1 MSWYGALVA
10 AGFLITSSRRV
21 WLLVLL
27 SILSSESR
35 RASAAEYRLLDVD
48 RLDFEYSRL
57 QPENRDP
64 LAPQYTG
71 LWRERAA
78 LQWDL
83 RLLEYGYWRNHIHTE
98 TVQPGGEVKT
108 VGWEWETGVEVGKYL
123 DVFYHHHSR
132 HVMDEP
138 APRTYDTTN
147 QFPVENSV
155 GVRVHLL
162 REKK

>member
-1 MSWYGALVA
+1 MRLFGGLAAL
-10 AGFLITSSRRV
+10 LCLTISSRRF
-21 WLLVLL
+21 LALGLL
-27 SILSSESR
+27 SILPLGSKVF
-35 RASAAEYRLLDVD
+35 ATEYRLLDVD

-57 QPENRDP
+57 QPGNRDP

-71 LWRERAA
+71 LWRERAG

-83 RLLEYGYWRNHIHTE
+83 RLLEYGYWRNHLHTE

-108 VGWEWETGVEVGKYL
+108 VGWEWETGIEAGKYL

-132 HVMDEP
+132 HLMDEKVN
-138 APRTYDTTN
+138 RQFDTTN
-147 QFPVENSV
+147 QFPVENSI

-162 REKK
+162 RDKR